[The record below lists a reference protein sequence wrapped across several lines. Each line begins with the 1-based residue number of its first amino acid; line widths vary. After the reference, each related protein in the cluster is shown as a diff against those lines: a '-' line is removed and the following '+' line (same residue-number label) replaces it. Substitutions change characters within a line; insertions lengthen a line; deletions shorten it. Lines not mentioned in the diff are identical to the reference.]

1 MPAIPLGCRGVHAT
15 MGRRKPPMKA
25 PDPRVYARSADQA
38 LEALFAQAVAS
49 MGSASVSVTSAID
62 GAIATQFARQIIAGD
77 AASLATA
84 IDSAPSAAI
93 ARHLWRRLIEAWT
106 IASQPPADAEL
117 ATTLFALPVV
127 IVVGAQAAQSAT
139 PADLGAVLPDP
150 NRVAAILRDHHA
162 LGGCETFA
170 LGSALAG
177 SEVLDLAHLPLLLKW
192 QRDALASGAR
202 ERDLA
207 PSPMNV
213 ATTHESVHLRFL
225 IGVALSSPQSMLLG
239 AKHAAGWG
247 IPLAQELAHQLASAH
262 ASVLALPRPPA
273 APLLAL
279 QEGQAAQ
286 RAVSAQLFVSN
297 AARRMR
303 AGVGEPSAVISAH
316 RSPSAPG
323 GGELRLSLSSPF
335 DPRQAEGFRCP
346 LFASDAVED
355 VLTMLVELLHDCRIG
370 DVRVL
375 PGIHPDTDAQT
386 GVTLLF
392 KADAIPGAERASVH

>member
-1 MPAIPLGCRGVHAT
+1 MA
-15 MGRRKPPMKA
+15 
-25 PDPRVYARSADQA
+25 
-38 LEALFAQAVAS
+38 
-49 MGSASVSVTSAID
+49 SAID
-62 GAIATQFARQIIAGD
+62 GAIATQFARQIAAGD
-77 AASLATA
+77 AASLVTA
-84 IDSAPSAAI
+84 IDSAPSGAI

-106 IASQPPADAEL
+106 IASRPLADSEL

-127 IVVGAQAAQSAT
+127 IVVGAQSTQAAT
-139 PADLGAVLPDP
+139 PAALGAVLPDS
-150 NRVAAILRDHHA
+150 NRVAAILRDHGA

-177 SEVLDLAHLPLLLKW
+177 SEVLDLAHLPLLLRW
-192 QRDALASGAR
+192 QRDALASGPR
-202 ERDLA
+202 ERDLS
-207 PSPMNV
+207 PSPMSV
-213 ATTHESVHLRFL
+213 AATHESVHLRFL
-225 IGVALSSPQSMLLG
+225 IGVAVSSPQAELMS

-247 IPLAQELAHQLASAH
+247 IPLAQELAHQLAAGQ

-273 APLLAL
+273 PPLLAL
-279 QEGQAAQ
+279 QEGWAAQ
-286 RAVSAQLFVSN
+286 RAVGAQLFVSN
-297 AARRMR
+297 ATRRMR

-346 LFASDAVED
+346 LFAPDAVDD

-370 DVRVL
+370 DVHVL

-392 KADAIPGAERASVH
+392 KADAIPGAEQASLH